1 MVYHLFVTAITPKRN
16 KREKKYWSIK
26 NQTYNL

>member
-16 KREKKYWSIK
+16 KREKKILVDQK
-26 NQTYNL
+26 PDL

>member
-16 KREKKYWSIK
+16 KRGKKTLVDQK
-26 NQTYNL
+26 PDL